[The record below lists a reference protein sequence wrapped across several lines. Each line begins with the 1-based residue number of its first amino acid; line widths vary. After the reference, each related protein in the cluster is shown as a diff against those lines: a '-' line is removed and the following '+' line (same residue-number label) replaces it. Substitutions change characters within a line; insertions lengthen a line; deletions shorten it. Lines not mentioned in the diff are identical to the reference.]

1 MAARYRDAE
10 SGVKLGLQMFRW
22 VLKVW
27 VAATAFR
34 QPLHTS
40 KHTLSPPGREV
51 ERQPRSSLS
60 GLYAQVQGGDTKED
74 KIKENSKFSYC

>member
-1 MAARYRDAE
+1 MAARRRDAE
-10 SGVKLGLQMFRW
+10 SGVKLGLQMFSW

-27 VAATAFR
+27 VVVTAFR

-40 KHTLSPPGREV
+40 KRTLSLPGREE

-60 GLYAQVQGGDTKED
+60 GLYTQGQGGDTKQD
-74 KIKENSKFSYC
+74 K